1 METKSLIYQKLEAFI
16 KKYYTNELLKGVIL
30 FVGFGLLYFFFTLFV
45 EYFLWLKPAGRTL
58 LFWLF
63 VAVQLF
69 LLSRFILFPLFKLIK
84 LQKGID
90 YKQASQIIG
99 NHFTEVNDKLTN
111 FLQLAENNQQSEL
124 LLASIE
130 QKGKSLQ
137 PVPFSNAIDFKKNS
151 KYLPWAI
158 VPLLFL
164 SFFML
169 SGNSDIIADSMN
181 RVVRYNEKF
190 SPPAPF
196 SFVVLNENLQTEQGL
211 DYVLQ
216 VKSEGKVIPENAMIF
231 IGDESYFMETT
242 KPGVFEYRF
251 TKPSKNIAFHIEA
264 NSVSSDDYELSVVA
278 VPTVSNFEMVL
289 QFPSYLNRKAEII
302 KGSGN
307 AIVPEG
313 TKVSWKINALST
325 SKIEY
330 ADGVGFSTFIQEN
343 NDFRLSKNIIQNT
356 EYQIL
361 TSNNKVKH
369 YEKLNYQISTIK
381 DKYPTITVNNAP
393 DSLKAKNVL
402 IGQVSDDIG
411 LSKLQ
416 IVYYPKNNE
425 KAALKSAIPVK
436 KDVFD
441 QFIYTFPGNL
451 PVEEGVSYEYY
462 FEVFDNDAIHN
473 FKSSK
478 SSVFSDRISTEEE
491 REDQQFKQQNDNI
504 NSLQKSLKNQDKQMS
519 ELDKLQKMSKE
530 KESLEFKDKQKIN
543 DFIKRQKQQEEM
555 MKEFTKDLKENLK
568 EFNKNEKDQ
577 LKEQLEKRAENVEKQ
592 SEENKKL
599 LDELQKLSEKIQ
611 DLDVQEKLDKI
622 KQNSKNQSKNLE
634 QLVELTKKYYVE
646 KKAEQLMKKLDK
658 LADKQDKLTKEDKE
672 NTVQKQEEINKE
684 FDKIQEELR
693 QLEKD
698 NKELKKPIDI
708 TTDQNQE
715 KSIEEDMQKASD
727 ELQKQQKENAK
738 PKQKSASQKMK
749 QMSMQMQ
756 QSMAGGQKEQIEEDV
771 KMMRQILDNLLAFSF
786 SQEDLM
792 KQFKG
797 LKKGA
802 PSYNKYL
809 KIQQDLKQQFK
820 HVDDSLF
827 AMSLRNEMITE
838 KVTEEIGNVHYNVD
852 KSLES
857 LAEAI
862 ISKGVSHQQYT
873 VAASNRLADF
883 LSDVMNN
890 MQMSMSGMGSGSGM
904 PKPGQGG
911 GGQLPDIIQKQKG
924 LSEKMKQGM
933 EKGDNPGEG
942 EEGEKEGDGKDGK
955 KGEKSGGK
963 DGDKGKDGNNG
974 KDGDKGKGNQKGNKP
989 GEGGSGGGQGN
1000 NDGEENARKLME
1012 IFQEQRRLRQQLEDE
1027 LKKQGL
1033 TPGGQKVLDQMKDAE
1048 KQILNKG
1055 FKNEVLQRML
1065 NINYEMLK
1073 LEKAVQQQGEDTKR
1087 QSETNKK
1094 EFNNSVKPLSP
1105 ELQQYLN
1112 SVEILNRQSLPLRPN
1127 YNQKVQQYFKI
1138 ND

>member
-16 KKYYTNELLKGVIL
+16 KKYYTNELVKGVIL

-45 EYFLWLKPAGRTL
+45 EYFLWLKPVGRTI

-63 VAVQLF
+63 IAVQLF
-69 LLSRFILFPLFKLIK
+69 LLSRFILFPLFKLVK

-137 PVPFSNAIDFKKNS
+137 PIPFSNAINFKKNT

-196 SFVVLNENLQTEQGL
+196 TFVVLNENLQTEQGL

-251 TKPSKNIAFHIEA
+251 TKPSKNVAFHIEA
-264 NSVSSDDYELSVVA
+264 NTVSSGDYELSVVA
-278 VPTVSNFEMVL
+278 VPTVSNFEMQL

-330 ADGVGFSTFIQEN
+330 ADASGFKNFVQEN
-343 NDFRLSKNIIQNT
+343 NEFKFSKNVLQNT

-381 DKYPTITVNNAP
+381 DQFPTITVNNAP
-393 DSLKAKNVL
+393 DSLRTEKNIL

-473 FKSSK
+473 YKSSK

-491 REDQQFKQQNDNI
+491 REDEQFKQQNDNI
-504 NSLQKSLKNQDKQMS
+504 NSIQKSLKNQDKQMS

-568 EFNKNEKDQ
+568 EFNKEEKDE
-577 LKEQLEKRAENVEKQ
+577 LKENLEKRAENAEKQ
-592 SEENKKL
+592 SEENQKL

-611 DLDVQEKLDKI
+611 DLDIQEKLDKI
-622 KQNSKNQSKNLE
+622 KQNSKNQAKNLE

-646 KKAEQLMKKLDK
+646 KKSEQLIKKLDK
-658 LADKQDKLTKEDKE
+658 LADKQDKLSKEDKE
-672 NTVQKQEEINKE
+672 NTTEKQKEINKE

-693 QLEKD
+693 QLEKE
-698 NKELKKPIDI
+698 NKELKSPIDI
-708 TTDQNQE
+708 PSDEKQE
-715 KSIEEDMQKASD
+715 KSIEEDMEKASD
-727 ELQKQQKENAK
+727 ELQKEQKDKAK
-738 PKQKSASQKMK
+738 PKQKSAAQKMK

-756 QSMAGGQKEQIEEDV
+756 EGMAGAEMEQMEEDV

-786 SQEDLM
+786 SQEELM

-890 MQMSMSGMGSGSGM
+890 MQMSMAGMGSGGGK
-904 PKPGQGG
+904 PKPGQGK

-924 LSEKMKQGM
+924 LSEKMKGGM
-933 EKGDNPGEG
+933 EKGEKPGDGEKGEKPGEG
-942 EEGEKEGDGKDGK
+942 KDGE
-955 KGEKSGGK
+955 KGEKPGGK
-963 DGDKGKDGNNG
+963 EGG

-989 GEGGSGGGQGN
+989 GGGSGGGQGN
-1000 NDGEENARKLME
+1000 NDGEENARELME

-1127 YNQKVQQYFKI
+1127 YNQKVQQYFNK

>member
-1 METKSLIYQKLEAFI
+1 LETKSLIYQKLEAFI

-30 FVGFGLLYFFFTLFV
+30 FVGLGLLYFFFTLFI
-45 EYFLWLKPAGRTL
+45 EYFLWLKPTGRTI
-58 LFWLF
+58 LFWTF
-63 VAVQLF
+63 VGVELY
-69 LLSRFILFPLFKLIK
+69 LLSRFILFPLFKLFK

-90 YKQASQIIG
+90 YKQASHIIG

-137 PVPFSNAIDFKKNS
+137 PIQFSNAINFKKNT

-158 VPLLFL
+158 IPLSFL
-164 SFFML
+164 AFFML
-169 SGNSDIIADSMN
+169 TGNSDIIADSMN

-196 SFVVLNENLQTEQGL
+196 SFVILNDNLQTEQGS
-211 DYVLQ
+211 DFILQ

-231 IGDESYFMETT
+231 IGEESYYMEST

-251 TKPSKNIAFHIEA
+251 TKPSKNISFHIKA
-264 NSVSSDDYELSVVA
+264 NTVLSDDYELLVVA
-278 VPTVSNFEMVL
+278 VPTISNFEMVL
-289 QFPSYLNRKAEII
+289 QFPSYLNRKAEVI

-313 TKVSWKINALST
+313 TRVTWKINALST

-330 ADGVGFSTFIQEN
+330 SDGSGFINFNQEN
-343 NDFRLSKNIIQNT
+343 EVFKLSKNIVQNT
-356 EYQIL
+356 EYQLL
-361 TSNNKVKH
+361 TSNAKVKH

-381 DKYPTITVNNAP
+381 DQFPTITVNNAP
-393 DSLKAKNVL
+393 DSLRMEKNIL

-425 KAALKSAIPVK
+425 KAALKSSIPVK

-441 QFIYTFPGNL
+441 QFIFMFPGNL

-473 FKSSK
+473 YKSSK

-491 REDQQFKQQNDNI
+491 REDEQLKQQNDNI
-504 NSLQKSLKNQDKQMS
+504 NSIQKSLKNQEKQLS
-519 ELDKLQKMSKE
+519 ELEKLQKMSKE
-530 KESLEFKDKQKIN
+530 KESIEFKDKQKIN

-555 MKEFTKDLKENLK
+555 MKEFTKDLKNNLN
-568 EFNKNEKDQ
+568 EFNKDEKDEF
-577 LKEQLEKRAENVEKQ
+577 KEQLEKRAENAEKQ
-592 SEENKKL
+592 SEENQKL

-611 DLDVQEKLDKI
+611 DLDIEEKLDKI
-622 KQNSKNQSKNLE
+622 KQNAKNQTKNLE

-658 LADKQDKLTKEDKE
+658 LAEKQESLSKEEKE
-672 NTVQKQEEINKE
+672 NTSAKQEELNKE
-684 FDKIQEELR
+684 FDKLQEELR
-693 QLEKD
+693 ELEKE
-698 NKELKKPIDI
+698 NKELKKPLDI
-708 TTDQNQE
+708 PSDEKQE

-727 ELQKQQKENAK
+727 ELQKDQKEKAK
-738 PKQKSASQKMK
+738 PKQKSAAQKMK
-749 QMSMQMQ
+749 QMSQQMA
-756 QSMAGGQKEQIEEDV
+756 QSMAGGEMEQLEEDV

-786 SQEDLM
+786 SQEELM

-852 KSLES
+852 KALES

-862 ISKGVSHQQYT
+862 ISKGVSHQQYS

-883 LSDVMNN
+883 LSDIMNN
-890 MQMSMSGMGSGSGM
+890 MQMSMQGMGSGSSGK
-904 PKPGQGG
+904 PKPGQGKG
-911 GGQLPDIIQKQKG
+911 GGQLPDIIQKQQG
-924 LSEKMKQGM
+924 LSEKMKKGM
-933 EKGDNPGEG
+933 EKG
-942 EEGEKEGDGKDGK
+942 EKPGDGKDGE
-955 KGEKSGGK
+955 KGEKPGGK
-963 DGDKGKDGNNG
+963 EGG

-989 GEGGSGGGQGN
+989 GEGSGGGQSN
-1000 NDGEENARKLME
+1000 NDGEENARELME

-1027 LKKQGL
+1027 LRKKGL
-1033 TPGGQKVLDQMKDAE
+1033 TPGGQKVLDQMKDTE

-1073 LEKAVQQQGEDTKR
+1073 LEKALQQQGEDTKR
-1087 QSETNKK
+1087 QSETNTKD
-1094 EFNNSVKPLSP
+1094 FNNSAKPLSP

-1127 YNQKVQQYFKI
+1127 FNQKIQEYFKT

>member
-1 METKSLIYQKLEAFI
+1 LIYQKLEAFI

-30 FVGFGLLYFFFTLFV
+30 FVGFGLLYLFFTLFI
-45 EYFLWLKPAGRTL
+45 EYFLWLKPTGRTI
-58 LFWLF
+58 LFWTF
-63 VAVQLF
+63 VGVEF
-69 LLSRFILFPLFKLIK
+69 YLLSRFILFPLFKLFK

-99 NHFTEVNDKLTN
+99 NHFSEVNDKLIN
-111 FLQLAENNQQSEL
+111 FLQLAENNKPSEL
-124 LLASIE
+124 LLASID
-130 QKGKSLQ
+130 QKGKTLQ
-137 PVPFSNAIDFKKNS
+137 PIPFGNAINFKKNT

-158 VPLLFL
+158 IPLSFL
-164 SFFML
+164 AFFML
-169 SGNSDIIADSMN
+169 TGNSDIIADSMN

-196 SFVVLNENLQTEQGL
+196 SFVVLNDNLQTEQGS
-211 DYVLQ
+211 DFILQ
-216 VKSEGKVIPENAMIF
+216 VKSEGKVVPENAMIF
-231 IGDESYFMETT
+231 IGEESYYMEST

-251 TKPSKNIAFHIEA
+251 TKPSKNITFHVES
-264 NSVSSDDYELSVVA
+264 NSVATPNLELSVVA
-278 VPTVSNFEMVL
+278 VPTISNFEMVL
-289 QFPSYLNRKAEII
+289 QFPAYLNRNAEII

-313 TKVSWKINALST
+313 TKVSWRVSALATNQIQFFEGNVYS
-325 SKIEY
+325 SFIEK
-330 ADGVGFSTFIQEN
+330 DNLFSFTKSI
-343 NDFRLSKNIIQNT
+343 LQNT

-361 TSNNKVKH
+361 TSNSKVKH
-369 YEKLNYQISTIK
+369 YEKLNYQLTTIK
-381 DKYPTITVNNAP
+381 DQFPTIMVNNAP
-393 DSLKAKNVL
+393 DSLSVQKNIL
-402 IGQVSDDIG
+402 IGQVSDDNG
-411 LSKLQ
+411 LHKLQ

-425 KAALKSAIPVK
+425 RAALKSSIPIK
-436 KDVFD
+436 NELFD
-441 QFIYTFPGNL
+441 QFVFTFPGNL
-451 PVEEGVSYEYY
+451 PITEGVSYEYY
-462 FEVFDNDAIHN
+462 FEVFDNDALHN
-473 FKSSK
+473 YKSTK
-478 SSVFSDRISTEEE
+478 SSVFADRINTEEE
-491 REDQQFKQQNDNI
+491 RQEEQLKQQKDNI
-504 NSLQKSLKNQDKQMS
+504 NSLEKSLKNQEKQLS
-519 ELDKLQKMSKE
+519 EMDKLQKMSKE
-530 KESLEFKDKQKIN
+530 KENLEFKDKQKIN
-543 DFIKRQKQQEEM
+543 DFIKRQKQQEDM
-555 MKEFTKDLKENLK
+555 MKEFTKDLKDNLK
-568 EFNKNEKDQ
+568 EFNKEEKDEF
-577 LKEQLEKRAENVEKQ
+577 KEQLEKRAENAEKQ
-592 SEENKKL
+592 SEENQKL

-611 DLDVQEKLDKI
+611 DLDIEEKLDKI

-646 KKAEQLMKKLDK
+646 KKAEQLIKKLDK
-658 LADKQDKLTKEDKE
+658 LADKQDNLSKKDKE
-672 NTVQKQEEINKE
+672 NTSDKQGAINKE

-693 QLEKD
+693 ELEKE
-698 NKELKKPIDI
+698 NKELKSPIDI
-708 TTDQNQE
+708 PSDEKQE
-715 KSIEEDMQKASD
+715 KSIEEDMKKASV
-727 ELQKQQKENAK
+727 ELQKEQKDKAK
-738 PKQKSASQKMK
+738 PKQKSAAQKMK

-756 QSMAGGQKEQIEEDV
+756 QGMAGAEMEQMEEDV
-771 KMMRQILDNLLAFSF
+771 KMLRQILDNLLAFSF

-797 LKKGA
+797 LNKGA

-820 HVDDSLF
+820 HIDDSLF

-890 MQMSMSGMGSGSGM
+890 MQMSMSGMGSGSSGK
-904 PKPGQGG
+904 PKPGQGK

-933 EKGDNPGEG
+933 EKGEKPGEG
-942 EEGEKEGDGKDGK
+942 EKGEKPGEGKDGE
-955 KGEKSGGK
+955 KGEKPGGKEGGK
-963 DGDKGKDGNNG
+963 DGE
-974 KDGDKGKGNQKGNKP
+974 KGKGNQKGNKP
-989 GEGGSGGGQGN
+989 GEGSGGGQGN
-1000 NDGEENARKLME
+1000 NDGEENARELME
-1012 IFQEQRRLRQQLEDE
+1012 IYQEQRRLRQQLEDE

-1033 TPGGQKVLDQMKDAE
+1033 TPGGQKLLDQMKDAE

-1087 QSETNKK
+1087 QSEINKK

-1127 YNQKVQQYFKI
+1127 YNQKVQQYFKK

>member
-1 METKSLIYQKLEAFI
+1 METKSLIYQKLESFI

-45 EYFLWLKPAGRTL
+45 EYFLWLKPVGRTI

-63 VAVQLF
+63 IAVQLV
-69 LLSRFILFPLFKLIK
+69 LLSRFILFPLFKLVK

-99 NHFTEVNDKLTN
+99 SHFTEVNDKLTN

-137 PVPFSNAIDFKKNS
+137 PIPFSNAINFKKNT

-196 SFVVLNENLQTEQGL
+196 SFVVLNEKLQTEQGL

-216 VKSEGKVIPENAMIF
+216 VKSEGKVVPENAMIF

-251 TKPSKNIAFHIEA
+251 TKPSKNVAFHIEA
-264 NSVSSDDYELSVVA
+264 NAVSSDDYELSVVA

-313 TKVSWKINALST
+313 TKVSWKISAIAT

-330 ADGVGFSTFIQEN
+330 ADGSGFTNFIQEN
-343 NDFRLSKNIIQNT
+343 NEFKLSKNVLQNT

-369 YEKLNYQISTIK
+369 YEKLNYQIATIK
-381 DKYPTITVNNAP
+381 DQFPTITVNNAP
-393 DSLKAKNVL
+393 DSLRVQKNIL

-425 KAALKSAIPVK
+425 KAALKSSIPVK
-436 KDVFD
+436 RDVFD

-462 FEVFDNDAIHN
+462 FEVFDNDPIHN

-491 REDQQFKQQNDNI
+491 REDEQLKQQNDNI
-504 NSLQKSLKNQDKQMS
+504 NSIQKSLKNQDKQLS
-519 ELDKLQKMSKE
+519 ELEKLQKMSKE

-543 DFIKRQKQQEEM
+543 DFIKRQKRQEEM

-568 EFNKNEKDQ
+568 EFNKEEKDEF
-577 LKEQLEKRAENVEKQ
+577 KEQLEKRAENAEKQ
-592 SEENKKL
+592 SEENQKL

-611 DLDVQEKLDKI
+611 DLDIEEKLDKI
-622 KQNSKNQSKNLE
+622 KQNSKNQAKNLE

-646 KKAEQLMKKLDK
+646 KKAEQLIKKLDK
-658 LADKQDKLTKEDKE
+658 LADKQDKLSKEEKE
-672 NTVQKQEEINKE
+672 NTAEKQEEINKE

-698 NKELKKPIDI
+698 NKELKSPIDI
-708 TTDQNQE
+708 PSDEKQE
-715 KSIEEDMQKASD
+715 KSIEEDMEKASD
-727 ELQKQQKENAK
+727 ELNKDKKDKAK
-738 PKQKSASQKMK
+738 PKQKSAAQKMK

-756 QSMAGGQKEQIEEDV
+756 QAMAGAEMEQMEEDI

-809 KIQQDLKQQFK
+809 KTQQDLKQQFK

-827 AMSLRNEMITE
+827 AMSLRNAMITE

-852 KSLES
+852 KALES

-873 VAASNRLADF
+873 VSASNRLADF

-890 MQMSMSGMGSGSGM
+890 MQMSMSGMGAGGGK
-904 PKPGQGG
+904 PKPGQGE
-911 GGQLPDIIQKQKG
+911 GQLPDIIQKQKG
-924 LSEKMKQGM
+924 LAEKMKEGM
-933 EKGDNPGEG
+933 EKGEKPGDGEKGEKPGEG
-942 EEGEKEGDGKDGK
+942 KEGEK
-955 KGEKSGGK
+955 GEKPGGK
-963 DGDKGKDGNNG
+963 EGGKEGE
-974 KDGDKGKGNQKGNKP
+974 KGKGNQKGNKP
-989 GEGGSGGGQGN
+989 GEGSGGGQGS
-1000 NDGEENARKLME
+1000 NDGEENARELME
-1012 IFQEQRRLRQQLEDE
+1012 IYQEQRRLRQQLEDE

-1127 YNQKVQQYFKI
+1127 YNQKVQQYFKN

>member
-16 KKYYTNELLKGVIL
+16 KKYYTNELVKGVIL

-45 EYFLWLKPAGRTL
+45 EYFLWLKPVGRTI

-63 VAVQLF
+63 IAVQLF
-69 LLSRFILFPLFKLIK
+69 LLSRFILFPLFKLVK

-90 YKQASQIIG
+90 YQQASQIIG

-137 PVPFSNAIDFKKNS
+137 PIPFSNAINFKKNT

-216 VKSEGKVIPENAMIF
+216 VKSEGKIIPENAMIF

-251 TKPSKNIAFHIEA
+251 TKPSKNIEFHIEA
-264 NSVSSDDYELSVVA
+264 NAVSSDDYELSVVA

-330 ADGVGFSTFIQEN
+330 ADGSGFKNFVQEN
-343 NDFRLSKNIIQNT
+343 NEFKFSKNVLQNT

-381 DKYPTITVNNAP
+381 DQFPTITVNNAP
-393 DSLKAKNVL
+393 DSLRIEKNIL

-473 FKSSK
+473 YKSSK

-491 REDQQFKQQNDNI
+491 REDEQFKQQNDNI
-504 NSLQKSLKNQDKQMS
+504 NSIQKSLKNQDKQMS

-555 MKEFTKDLKENLK
+555 MKEFTKDLKDNLK
-568 EFNKNEKDQ
+568 ELNKEEKDE
-577 LKEQLEKRAENVEKQ
+577 LKEQLEKRAENAEKQ
-592 SEENKKL
+592 SEENQKL

-611 DLDVQEKLDKI
+611 DLDIEEKLDKI

-646 KKAEQLMKKLDK
+646 KKAEQLIKKLDK
-658 LADKQDKLTKEDKE
+658 LADKQDKLSKEDKE
-672 NTVQKQEEINKE
+672 NTADKQDEINKE

-693 QLEKD
+693 QLEKE
-698 NKELKKPIDI
+698 NKELKSPVEIPSDEK
-708 TTDQNQE
+708 QE
-715 KSIEEDMQKASD
+715 KSIEEDMEKASE
-727 ELQKQQKENAK
+727 ELQKEQKDKAK
-738 PKQKSASQKMK
+738 PKQKSAAQKMK

-756 QSMAGGQKEQIEEDV
+756 EGMAGAEMEQMEEDV

-786 SQEDLM
+786 SQEELM

-890 MQMSMSGMGSGSGM
+890 MQMSMQGMGAGGGK
-904 PKPGQGG
+904 PKPGQGK

-924 LSEKMKQGM
+924 LSEKMKEGM
-933 EKGDNPGEG
+933 EKGEKPGDGEKGEKPGEG
-942 EEGEKEGDGKDGK
+942 KDGE
-955 KGEKSGGK
+955 KGEKPGGK
-963 DGDKGKDGNNG
+963 EGG

-989 GEGGSGGGQGN
+989 GGGSGSGQGN
-1000 NDGEENARKLME
+1000 NDGEENARELME

-1127 YNQKVQQYFKI
+1127 YNQKVQQYFKK